1 LGRAY
6 TYLRMHRVNALVS
19 QLTAVESPSLLGSNP
34 SAFVPPANPFDAEL
48 IATAR
53 KIAARGKGILAAD
66 ESTGTIGARFKD
78 INVENNEENRRQYRQ
93 LLFTTKG
100 LNQYISGVILYD
112 ETFWQKTDSGKPFP
126 RVLLE
131 NDIVVGIKLDEGTK
145 PLLGTNGELSTQG
158 LTDLD
163 KRCKKYYEGG
173 ARFAKW
179 RAVLSISDYTPS
191 ELSIAE
197 TAHSLARYASICQ
210 QNGLVPIV
218 EPEILMDG
226 KHDIETCRRA
236 TEKAVAACYVQL
248 RLHNVCL
255 EGTLLKPN
263 MVVAGAG
270 NEKKS
275 SPAEVGKHTV
285 LALQRSVP
293 AAVPGITFL
302 SGGMS
307 EAEASLNLNA
317 LQAEGLGPRPW
328 ALTFSYGR
336 ALQKSVLKA
345 WAGKKENIPR
355 AQGVL
360 LHRAECNSLAAK
372 GEYRSDMEREAS
384 AKEASYVAKYAY

>member
-1 LGRAY
+1 
-6 TYLRMHRVNALVS
+6 MHRVNIILN
-19 QLTAVESPSLLGSNP
+19 QLGAVERETSLASCP
-34 SAFVPPANPFDAEL
+34 SAFVPPSNPFDAEL

-53 KIAARGKGILAAD
+53 KIATRGKGILAAD

-78 INVENNEENRRQYRQ
+78 INVENNTENRRQYRQ
-93 LLFTTKG
+93 LLFTTKD
-100 LNQYISGVILYD
+100 LNQFISGVILYD
-112 ETFWQKTDSGKPFP
+112 ETFWQKADSGATFP
-126 RVLLE
+126 KVLLD
-131 NDIVVGIKLDEGTK
+131 NNIVVGIKLDEGTK

-179 RAVLSISDYTPS
+179 RAVLSISEHTPS
-191 ELSIAE
+191 DLSIAE

-226 KHDIETCRRA
+226 SHDIETCRRT
-236 TEKAVAACYVQL
+236 TEKVVAACYTQL
-248 RLHNVCL
+248 RLHNICL

-263 MVVAGAG
+263 MVVSGAAC
-270 NEKKS
+270 EKKS
-275 SPAEVGKHTV
+275 SAAEVGRHTV

-317 LQAEGLGPRPW
+317 LQAPGLGPRPW

-372 GEYRSDMEREAS
+372 GEYRSDLEKEAS
-384 AKEASYVAKYAY
+384 AKEAIYVKNYKY

>member
-1 LGRAY
+1 
-6 TYLRMHRVNALVS
+6 MHRVNVILSQLAAADRGASLVS
-19 QLTAVESPSLLGSNP
+19 SPSAS
-34 SAFVPPANPFDAEL
+34 VPTANPFDAEL

-53 KIAARGKGILAAD
+53 KISTRGKGILAAD
-66 ESTGTIGARFKD
+66 ESTGTIGTRFKD
-78 INVENNEENRRQYRQ
+78 ITVENNEENRRQYRQ

-100 LNQYISGVILYD
+100 LNKYISGVILYD
-112 ETFWQKTDSGKPFP
+112 ETFWQKSDCGRTFP
-126 RVLLE
+126 KLLLD

-163 KRCKKYYEGG
+163 KRCKKYYDGG

-226 KHDIETCRRA
+226 KHDIETCRRT
-236 TEKAVAACYVQL
+236 TEKVVAACYTQL

-270 NEKKS
+270 SDKKAS
-275 SPAEVGKHTV
+275 AAEVGKHTV

-293 AAVPGITFL
+293 SAVPGITFL

-372 GEYRSDMEREAS
+372 GEYRADMESEAS
-384 AKEASYVAKYAY
+384 AKESSYVKDYKY

>member
-1 LGRAY
+1 
-6 TYLRMHRVNALVS
+6 MHRVSAILS
-19 QLTAVESPSLLGSNP
+19 QLTLGEQILSVNQT
-34 SAFVPPANPFDAEL
+34 AGFVPPVNPFDAEL

-53 KIAARGKGILAAD
+53 KISTRGKGILAAD
-66 ESTGTIGARFKD
+66 ESTGTIGTRLKD
-78 INVENNEENRRQYRQ
+78 IKVENNEENRRQYRQ
-93 LLFTTKG
+93 LLFSTKD
-100 LNQYISGVILYD
+100 LNKYISGVILYD
-112 ETFWQKTDSGKPFP
+112 ETFWQKADSGKTFP
-126 RVLLE
+126 RVLLD

-179 RAVLSISDYTPS
+179 RAVLSISDYNPS

-226 KHDIETCRRA
+226 KHDIETCRRT
-236 TEKAVAACYVQL
+236 TEKVVAACYTQL
-248 RLHNVCL
+248 RLHNICL

-270 NEKKS
+270 NQQKS
-275 SPAEVGKHTV
+275 TPAEVGKHTV

-293 AAVPGITFL
+293 SAVPGITFL

-307 EAEASLNLNA
+307 EAEASANLNA

-336 ALQKSVLKA
+336 ALQKSVLQA
-345 WAGKKENIPR
+345 WAGKKENIAR
-355 AQGVL
+355 AQAVL
-360 LHRAECNSLAAK
+360 LHRAECNSRAAK
-372 GEYRSDMEREAS
+372 GEYSSDMEKEAS
-384 AKEASYVAKYAY
+384 AKVSSYVENYKY

>member
-1 LGRAY
+1 
-6 TYLRMHRVNALVS
+6 MHRLNRIVN
-19 QLTAVESPSLLGSNP
+19 QLSPVEQEASLASSPS
-34 SAFVPPANPFDAEL
+34 AYVAPANPFDAEL
-48 IATAR
+48 VATAHKIAT
-53 KIAARGKGILAAD
+53 RGKGILAAD
-66 ESTGTIGARFKD
+66 ESTGTIGTRFKD
-78 INVENNEENRRQYRQ
+78 IQVENTAENRRQYRQ
-93 LLFTTKG
+93 LLFTTKRLG
-100 LNQYISGVILYD
+100 EWISGVILYD
-112 ETFWQKTDSGKPFP
+112 ETFWQKSDAGVPFP
-126 RVLLE
+126 KVLL
-131 NDIVVGIKLDEGTK
+131 DAGIVVGIKLDEGTK
-145 PLLGTNGELSTQG
+145 PLLGTKGELSTQG

-179 RAVLSISDYTPS
+179 RAVLTIDTADGLPS

-226 KHDIETCRRA
+226 KHDIETCRRT
-236 TEKAVAACYVQL
+236 TEKVVAACYSQL
-248 RLHNVCL
+248 RLHNILL

-263 MVVAGAG
+263 MVVSGAQSG
-270 NEKKS
+270 KKS
-275 SPAEVGKHTV
+275 SPEEVGRNTV

-307 EAEASLNLNA
+307 EADASLNLNA
-317 LQAEGLGPRPW
+317 LHASGLGPRPW

-345 WAGKKENIPR
+345 WGGKKENVLR
-355 AQGVL
+355 AQGTL
-360 LHRAECNSLAAK
+360 AHRALCNSLAAK
-372 GEYRSDMEREAS
+372 GEYNSSMENDKTAMED
-384 AKEASYVAKYAY
+384 SYQVNYKY